1 MPAKK
6 TYQLTPQE
14 INSIYPVVELK
25 VYRDLVEVVR
35 TSRLQGERARG
46 DRGGVKN
53 FSRSSWANLLYIANC
68 CDVKFQSMLTLTY
81 SLQFPN
87 YGPTIKN
94 DLRKFLAKLK
104 REYGYFDVLWVLEF
118 QSRGAAHF
126 HLLTTLRKPILRDA
140 RHRAELYWLTT
151 TGPPNWIY
159 FDLKRERETTCRFEV
174 EKFIRRDRMWEA
186 LETEKGAKRYI
197 TEYALKARQKKPPE
211 WFRSVGRFWGHNRDL
226 PMEVPKVYDVEGLDE
241 RDIVKA
247 FNSRVA
253 DWEVLPKYI
262 LRFDKGE
269 DRG

>member
-1 MPAKK
+1 MSHKK
-6 TYQLTPQE
+6 AYQLTPQQV
-14 INSIYPVVELK
+14 NSIYPVVELR

-35 TSRLQGERARG
+35 TSWLQGERGRG
-46 DRGGVKN
+46 NREKVKG
-53 FSRSSWANLLYIANC
+53 FSRSSWASLLFTVNC
-68 CDVKFQSMLTLTY
+68 CAVRFQSLLTLTY

-126 HLLTTLRKPILRDA
+126 HLLTTLPRPTLKDA
-140 RHRAELYWLTT
+140 RHRAESYWLTT
-151 TGPPNWIY
+151 TNPPNWVY
-159 FDLKRERETTCRFEV
+159 FDLKRERETTCRYAA
-174 EKFIRRDRMWEA
+174 EKFIKRDRMWEA

-226 PMEVPKVYDVEGLDE
+226 PMEVPQVYDVQNLDE
-241 RDIVKA
+241 RDVIRA

-253 DWEVLPKYI
+253 DWEVLPKYV
-262 LRFDKGE
+262 LRFDNGE
-269 DRG
+269 DR